1 MNIEELR
8 RIAAKEQLSLNYV
21 AKDEMLSKV
30 LIYLQ
35 ENDKIILKGGTA
47 INRVYLRNKR
57 LSEDIDFDFI
67 SKKNVKES
75 LIDTK
80 EIMNKIKDFQIARP
94 RIMKE
99 TIRYDL
105 YYINPLNHKDKIR
118 VEFKIVKKAEN
129 YEKRIVNFGFV
140 PFTTSLINVYDVEEL
155 IKHKAAY
162 IVNRLEGK
170 DFFDFY
176 FLLDL
181 EHKKIGLDREK
192 LLERLN
198 LEERKIKELANTI
211 NHYIPRNE
219 RPNWILFLEELKD
232 KIRNKIN

>member
-80 EIMNKIKDFQIARP
+80 EIMNKIKDFQ
-94 RIMKE
+94 
-99 TIRYDL
+99 
-105 YYINPLNHKDKIR
+105 
-118 VEFKIVKKAEN
+118 
-129 YEKRIVNFGFV
+129 
-140 PFTTSLINVYDVEEL
+140 
-155 IKHKAAY
+155 
-162 IVNRLEGK
+162 
-170 DFFDFY
+170 
-176 FLLDL
+176 
-181 EHKKIGLDREK
+181 
-192 LLERLN
+192 
-198 LEERKIKELANTI
+198 
-211 NHYIPRNE
+211 
-219 RPNWILFLEELKD
+219 
-232 KIRNKIN
+232 

>member
-129 YEKRIVNFGFV
+129 Y
-140 PFTTSLINVYDVEEL
+140 
-155 IKHKAAY
+155 
-162 IVNRLEGK
+162 
-170 DFFDFY
+170 
-176 FLLDL
+176 
-181 EHKKIGLDREK
+181 
-192 LLERLN
+192 
-198 LEERKIKELANTI
+198 
-211 NHYIPRNE
+211 
-219 RPNWILFLEELKD
+219 
-232 KIRNKIN
+232 

>member
-1 MNIEELR
+1 
-8 RIAAKEQLSLNYV
+8 
-21 AKDEMLSKV
+21 
-30 LIYLQ
+30 
-35 ENDKIILKGGTA
+35 
-47 INRVYLRNKR
+47 
-57 LSEDIDFDFI
+57 
-67 SKKNVKES
+67 
-75 LIDTK
+75 
-80 EIMNKIKDFQIARP
+80 
-94 RIMKE
+94 MKE